1 MLKGMI
7 FFGNLFYLY
16 IHFYLYVYIMSHN
29 VTIFFHGD
37 RKESLKATASG
48 DCKNC
53 LGKRL

>member
-1 MLKGMI
+1 
-7 FFGNLFYLY
+7 
-16 IHFYLYVYIMSHN
+16 MSHN